1 MGEELAA
8 IAEDAIAEE
17 LDIFF
22 ENKPQYSYT

>member
-1 MGEELAA
+1 MGEELA
-8 IAEDAIAEE
+8 AIAEE